1 MTKFCGLSSSLSLAT
16 LVLRGHYNCCSLPY
30 GEENESETRDEY
42 VKSIRI
48 HVNKTPNNLKLT
60 SSCLVLWT
68 SKVNWWGWTPM
79 ATKCPPESGLIY
91 VFSLDQRWRKRDKDG
106 ATDRE
111 RNFTKCRWSIKLE
124 HIIVS

>member
-1 MTKFCGLSSSLSLAT
+1 MSPLSPPTVKHAEHEKSILSTQDKLEEIKMEKQKPPLTFENKKKECMTKFCGLKLSWLSLAT

-60 SSCLVLWT
+60 SSCLVL
-68 SKVNWWGWTPM
+68 
-79 ATKCPPESGLIY
+79 
-91 VFSLDQRWRKRDKDG
+91 
-106 ATDRE
+106 
-111 RNFTKCRWSIKLE
+111 
-124 HIIVS
+124 